1 MKSQL
6 SIVEKRAVSSQ
17 NLQNRLNFNKKLSSK
32 DLTKWLF
39 KRYKIRK
46 NEFILELGCGVG
58 NHVLKEAK
66 IVKQKRSNFSNRLFK
81 TIIRNFKK
89 KKIIIII

>member
-46 NEFILELGCGVG
+46 NNLNG
-58 NHVLKEAK
+58 LKYITSK
-66 IVKQKRSNFSNRLFK
+66 W
-81 TIIRNFKK
+81 IRQTK
-89 KKIIIII
+89 

>member
-66 IVKQKRSNFSNRLFK
+66 IV
-81 TIIRNFKK
+81 
-89 KKIIIII
+89 